1 MSPNPKVL
9 PPPNLMEEQSSV
21 PKCAWQKLLRKCYS
35 DFLQLLEIVT
45 PLDSQEWLLLGPED
59 SGFSNK
65 EDPGQLV
72 QEGPGFSSSPV
83 SL

>member
-1 MSPNPKVL
+1 
-9 PPPNLMEEQSSV
+9 MEEHSSV
-21 PKCAWQKLLRKCYS
+21 PKSAWQKLLRKCYS
-35 DFLQLLEIVT
+35 DFLQLLETVT
-45 PLDSQEWLLLGPED
+45 PFDSQEWLLGPED

-72 QEGPGFSSSPV
+72 QEGPGFSSRLV

>member
-1 MSPNPKVL
+1 
-9 PPPNLMEEQSSV
+9 MEEHSSV

-35 DFLQLLEIVT
+35 DFLQLLESVT
-45 PLDSQEWLLLGPED
+45 PLDPEEWLLLGPED

-72 QEGPGFSSSPV
+72 QEGPGFSSSLV